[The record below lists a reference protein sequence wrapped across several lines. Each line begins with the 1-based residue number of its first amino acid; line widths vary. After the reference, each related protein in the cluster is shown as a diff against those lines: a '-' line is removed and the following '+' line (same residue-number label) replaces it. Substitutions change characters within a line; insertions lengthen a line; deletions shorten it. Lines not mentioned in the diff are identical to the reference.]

1 MKSKLLIFLV
11 ALVGLSSCKAWDP
24 SMMAPPN
31 DPISPKLLTLDRR
44 IDDFANTRVVVSEDH
59 LRLFTQEVET
69 NLMDPFGSKYGY
81 IAMKTN
87 VIEAKMGTAFW
98 FLSFFTAYIPNLFGS
113 PFLVLRYKIEVE
125 YRILDR
131 NNKLLSKYS
140 AIGNSKVI
148 VALYYGYWANDAGRK
163 AYSDCLLDAFNKIRP
178 QVQAD
183 AQRINEKL
191 KAAGSF

>member
-1 MKSKLLIFLV
+1 MKSKLLIFV
-11 ALVGLSSCKAWDP
+11 IALIGLSSCKAWDP
-24 SMMAPPN
+24 SMMVSPN

-44 IDDFANTRVVVSEDH
+44 IEDFASTRVVASDDQ

-69 NLMDPFGSKYGY
+69 NLMDPYGSKYGY

-87 VIEAKMGTAFW
+87 VIESKFGLPFFYLSGFTAF
-98 FLSFFTAYIPNLFGS
+98 TANLLGS
-113 PFLVLRYKIEVE
+113 PFLIIRHTIEVE

-140 AIGNSKVI
+140 AIGSSKVI
-148 VALYYGYWANDAGRK
+148 VAFYYGYSPRDGVRK
-163 AYSDCLLDAFNKIRP
+163 AYSDCLVDAFNKIRP

-191 KAAGSF
+191 EAAGEF